1 VLPKTDSKMSAS
13 AAFEPL
19 LWMLLFGVVASVPA
33 LIVAKMIAPR
43 RRFWNPVK
51 YMPMEC
57 GQVPSGEGRTRFMMQ
72 YYSYVLMFVAFDVIL
87 IFLYAWGVSL
97 FALPRSVT
105 LPILVFLAIIGA
117 AMGYAM
123 YLSSR
128 RDIW

>member
-1 VLPKTDSKMSAS
+1 MPAS
-13 AAFEPL
+13 AEFEPL

-33 LIVAKMIAPR
+33 LIVARMIAPR
-43 RRFWNPVK
+43 RRFWNPIK

-97 FALPRSVT
+97 SALPRAVT

>member
-1 VLPKTDSKMSAS
+1 MSAS

-72 YYSYVLMFVAFDVIL
+72 YYSYVLMFVAIRCYTDTSFMQ
-87 IFLYAWGVSL
+87 WGV
-97 FALPRSVT
+97 FALCTS
-105 LPILVFLAIIGA
+105 
-117 AMGYAM
+117 
-123 YLSSR
+123 
-128 RDIW
+128 

>member
-1 VLPKTDSKMSAS
+1 MSAS

-97 FALPRSVT
+97 SALPRSVT
-105 LPILVFLAIIGA
+105 LPVLVFLAIIGA
-117 AMGYAM
+117 AMSYAM

>member
-1 VLPKTDSKMSAS
+1 MPAS
-13 AAFEPL
+13 AGFEPL

-33 LIVAKMIAPR
+33 LIVARMVAPR
-43 RRFWNPVK
+43 RRFWNPIK

-97 FALPRSVT
+97 SALPRAVT